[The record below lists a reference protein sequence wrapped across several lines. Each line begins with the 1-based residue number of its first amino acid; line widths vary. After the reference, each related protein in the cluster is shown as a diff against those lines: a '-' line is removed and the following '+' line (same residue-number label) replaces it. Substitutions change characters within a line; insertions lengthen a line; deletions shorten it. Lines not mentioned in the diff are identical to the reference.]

1 MSDKGSGH
9 VAGKSIV
16 ITGAGN
22 GFGRLVAEK
31 AAAMGGAITC
41 ADIDGDAADA
51 VAAGIRA
58 AGGKAQAVRTD
69 VREIAQMRALVAQA
83 IAAHGAIDVMVN
95 NAGTMPL
102 AFWADHEA
110 ALEAW
115 NRCIDINFRGMMNG
129 IAAVHD
135 QMIAQGRGQVV
146 NVASIYGNFPVAG
159 AGIYG
164 ATKAAVGFLSES
176 LRVESRGKIKVTTV
190 RPTGVPSTGLSA
202 SIVNQ
207 AATIGIL
214 GQNAPGFME
223 MVGQMAEGTFPA
235 DRLDPANI
243 DYASLAPEHIADAII
258 HVIDQPWGVSIGDI
272 TVRAAGD
279 HFIL

>member
-1 MSDKGSGH
+1 MADH
-9 VAGKSIV
+9 IAGKSII
-16 ITGAGN
+16 ITGGAG

-31 AAAMGGAITC
+31 AAARGARVTIG
-41 ADIDGDAADA
+41 DIDGAAGEA
-51 VAAGIRA
+51 VAAAIRA
-58 AGGKAQAVRTD
+58 TGGAAQAVACD
-69 VREIAQMRALVAQA
+69 VRNIGDARALVAQA
-83 IAAHGAIDVMVN
+83 VSAYQGVDVMIN

-102 AFWADHEA
+102 AFWADHEIA
-110 ALEAW
+110 MDAW
-115 NRCIDINFRGMMNG
+115 NRCIDINFKGIVNG

-135 QMIAQGRGQVV
+135 QMINQGRGQVI

-164 ATKAAVGFLSES
+164 ATKAAVSFLSES

-190 RPTGVPSTGLSA
+190 KPTGVPSTGLSGT
-202 SIVNQ
+202 IINQ
-207 AATIGIL
+207 EATIGIL
-214 GQNAPGFME
+214 GQNVPEFME
-223 MVGQMAEGTFPA
+223 MVGQIGDGSIAP
-235 DRLDPANI
+235 DRLNPANM